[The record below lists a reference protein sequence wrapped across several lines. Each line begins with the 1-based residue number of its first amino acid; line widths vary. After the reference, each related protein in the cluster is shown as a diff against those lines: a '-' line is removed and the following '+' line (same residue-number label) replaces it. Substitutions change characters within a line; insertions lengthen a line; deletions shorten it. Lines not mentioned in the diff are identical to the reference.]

1 MKNSPCFGQNS
12 SLLQFFSNSDPNST
26 GSHQLL
32 GAWGHAQTLPTGTN
46 MTRGGVVEWDS
57 ACGEKEVG
65 LELGKTL
72 SPTASSS
79 CLFTLCSGIT
89 RLSESPPC
97 CSTSRPLLW
106 LFSLRLPE
114 ISPDTRMAHI
124 LTSVSS
130 WCSQMFLVEK
140 PSCPN
145 CRPSCLHSCPLSLLP
160 FSLVLLDYSSPTPGH
175 TLNHVGILLKCRFW
189 FTGSGAGPEILH
201 S

>member
-1 MKNSPCFGQNS
+1 MKNSPCFWENS

-89 RLSESPPC
+89 RLSIVLHVVPLQGLCSGCSLCAYQKFPPE
-97 CSTSRPLLW
+97 RG
-106 LFSLRLPE
+106 
-114 ISPDTRMAHI
+114 MAHI
-124 LTSVSS
+124 LTSVSL

-140 PSCPN
+140 LSWPN
-145 CRPSCLHSCPLSLLP
+145 CRRSCLHSCPLSLLP

-189 FTGSGAGPEILH
+189 FTGSGAGPEILR